1 MSAIQNPR
9 PTSRLT
15 RDERM
20 AALRE
25 AGAGYDAPLYKL
37 GDDVVFD
44 GRPSKVIGV
53 STKSAGIITV
63 SNYAGAWMI
72 GTSHSKLSPA

>member
-1 MSAIQNPR
+1 MSAIANPR
-9 PTSRLT
+9 PSSRLT

-44 GRPSKVIGV
+44 GRASKVIAV
-53 STKSAGIITV
+53 SDRPGIITV